1 MKDILKLILVE
12 DNQKLSAALKKGLED
27 TGKFTVELVTD
38 NGETCIHFLEKKEID
53 LVILDVEIKGENGIK
68 TAIAI
73 RKNFPRL
80 PILFYSIQDDDSY
93 FREFRNSGI
102 LSHYAFVKKSNY
114 LLPSQLTSIIRDA
127 YLGKSFIDPEI
138 ENRVR
143 ETKFYDENSPLAL
156 LEPRELE
163 VVRLISYGFTNEQ
176 IAKSLNIKD
185 KRTVSRINGQI
196 YSLWGLDENSSEEK
210 VARTRASLIY
220 RENKFLYW
228 KENLKIIYLDTKNEE
243 VELKY

>member
-12 DNQKLSAALKKGLED
+12 DNVKLSTALKKGLED
-27 TGKFTVELVTD
+27 TGKFLLELVTD
-38 NGETCIHFLEKKEID
+38 NGETCIRFLEKKEID
-53 LVILDVEIKGENGIK
+53 LVILDVEIKGDNGIK
-68 TAIAI
+68 TAVSI
-73 RKNFPRL
+73 RKDFPRL

-114 LLPSQLTSIIRDA
+114 LLPSQLTPIIRDA
-127 YLGKSFIDPEI
+127 YSGKSFIDPEI
-138 ENRVR
+138 ESRVR

-163 VVRLISYGFTNEQ
+163 VAKLISYGFTNEQ

-210 VARTRASLIY
+210 VARTRASLIF

-228 KENLKIIYLDTKNEE
+228 KDGLKIYYFNEKNEE
-243 VELKY
+243 VEFQF